1 MQHACGYSL
10 GYSLSISVPCKR
22 NIATDNAAQRCSIA
36 DLMVTP
42 LATTMRL
49 LQRRWPYASTQHVD
63 AGDEEQ
69 QPLNDAPKNAPYTVI
84 AKLPLTFASPK
95 LPIGRKRKLIC
106 SLLDCSDLVASA
118 LPATA
123 TFKVKTQRW
132 VHYVVINEYHVV
144 DVHIHGLMMVRAPV
158 WAPA

>member
-1 MQHACGYSL
+1 
-10 GYSLSISVPCKR
+10 
-22 NIATDNAAQRCSIA
+22 
-36 DLMVTP
+36 
-42 LATTMRL
+42 MRL

-69 QPLNDAPKNAPYTVI
+69 QFLGDAPKNAPYTVI
-84 AKLPLTFASPK
+84 AKLPLIFASPK

-106 SLLDCSDLVASA
+106 SLLDCTDLVASA

-123 TFKVKTQRW
+123 TFKVKTQKW
-132 VHYVVINEYHVV
+132 VHCILLNDYRVVY
-144 DVHIHGLMMVRAPV
+144 VHIHGLMMARAPV